1 MRNKFTCM
9 FTTADIAKLRE
20 MTGAGMMDAKK
31 ALTEAQGNMEAA
43 VDILRKSGAAKAAK
57 KAERVTAEGR
67 VQTYMHGTGKL
78 AVMVEVMCETD
89 FVARNEDFI
98 ALCQDLAMHIAAA
111 SPQYTTRDEVPA
123 GVVEREM
130 ALHREQLVSEGKP
143 AEVVEK
149 ILEGKMNKFYEDIVL
164 IDQKF
169 VKDDAISIT
178 QLLEQKV
185 LKIGENLRIG
195 RFVRMNLGA

>member
-1 MRNKFTCM
+1 M
-9 FTTADIAKLRE
+9 FTVGDIAKLRE

-31 ALTEAQGNMEAA
+31 ALTEAQGNMENA
-43 VDILRKSGAAKAAK
+43 VDLLRKSGAMKAAK
-57 KAERVTAEGR
+57 KAERATAEGR
-67 VQTYMHGTGKL
+67 VQTYMHGNGKL

-98 ALCQDLAMHIAAA
+98 GFCQDLAMHIAAT
-111 SPQYTTRDEVPA
+111 SPQYTTREEVPA
-123 GVVEREM
+123 DVVAREM
-130 ALHREQLVSEGKP
+130 SIHREQLAAEGKP

-164 IDQKF
+164 MDQKF
-169 VKDDAISIT
+169 VKDDELTIT
-178 QLLEQKV
+178 QVLEGKV

-195 RFVRMNLGA
+195 RFVRMTLGA